1 MFDDGGAPLPLDAP
15 GRLDDVALQ
24 DLLRKRDGL
33 PPGDVPGDAPN
44 DPDLHNFLDQLMR
57 DEVAAGGGGHLDAD
71 PGVSAGGPL
80 SSSFFRE
87 MGDLGIPSVGGI
99 ASPCRG
105 GSLAAAPSAAPQ
117 PKPKARDAP
126 ERGRRP
132 ARRLESA

>member
-87 MGDLGIPSVGGI
+87 IGDLGIPSVGGT
-99 ASPCRG
+99 ASPPPARRG

-117 PKPKARDAP
+117 PKP
-126 ERGRRP
+126 
-132 ARRLESA
+132 